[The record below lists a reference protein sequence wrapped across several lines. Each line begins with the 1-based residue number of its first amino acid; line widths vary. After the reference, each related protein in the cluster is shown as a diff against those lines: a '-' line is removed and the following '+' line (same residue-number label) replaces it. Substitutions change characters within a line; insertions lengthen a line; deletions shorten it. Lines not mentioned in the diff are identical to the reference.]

1 VEVQVGDEDVLRQA
15 RQHFIDKLAEKAS
28 EIRPLIQRIISFD
41 QDLNEN
47 TDVMAIVMGGDA
59 SLTTPIAAGGSGQAQ
74 VGGTR
79 IGLRPD
85 EFTGKAYLDSAKIYL
100 ERVGRAV
107 SVDDLLDALKRGGS
121 PVGGKT
127 PKKTL
132 YVSLVRGREV
142 VPIPG
147 QIGLVGLR
155 KWYPNLKSSSGE
167 KKAPPKKSKK

>member
-1 VEVQVGDEDVLRQA
+1 VGDEDVLIQA
-15 RQHFIDKLAEKAS
+15 RQHFIDKLTEKAS
-28 EIRPLIQRIISFD
+28 ELRPLIQRIMSFD
-41 QDLNEN
+41 QDLNES
-47 TDVMAIVMGGDA
+47 TDVMAIIMGGDT
-59 SLTTPIAAGGSGQAQ
+59 SLTPTTANGSGQVQ
-74 VGGTR
+74 VGGAR

-167 KKAPPKKSKK
+167 KKASPKKSKK